1 MPAPQNSLKAALA
14 QGQVQIGLWIG
25 LVHPLIAEIAASAG
39 FDWCLIDAEHGPN
52 TAADVL
58 AQLQAIGSRA
68 APVVRV
74 AANEPW
80 LLKQVL
86 DLGAQTVL
94 VPMVETAEEAARAVA
109 ACCYPPQGIR
119 GVASP
124 IVRASGY
131 GAVADYAT
139 TANDEICVIVQVETR
154 SAAQRIDAIAAVAGV
169 DAIFIGPADLSADMG
184 FPGRPTEPEV
194 LAEIDRLIERIRAAG
209 KAAGII
215 QYDAATIARYAAAG
229 VTFIGA
235 GSDAGL
241 IASTFR
247 AVARSAR
254 EAIASSGR

>member
-1 MPAPQNSLKAALA
+1 MPAPRNPLKTALA
-14 QGQVQIGLWIG
+14 QGRVQIGLWLG
-25 LVHPLIAEIAASAG
+25 LTDPLIAEMAASAG

-52 TAADVL
+52 TVKDVL
-58 AQLQAIGSRA
+58 AQLQAIGGRA

-74 AANEPW
+74 PVNETW

-94 VPMVETAEEAARAVA
+94 VPMVGSAEEATRAVA
-109 ACCYPPQGIR
+109 ACRYPPQGIR
-119 GVASP
+119 GVAAP

-131 GAVADYAT
+131 GALADYAT

-154 SAAQRIDAIAAVAGV
+154 AAAGQIDAIAAVDGV
-169 DAIFIGPADLSADMG
+169 DAVFIGPADLSSDMG
-184 FPGRPTEPEV
+184 FPGRPMEPEV

-215 QYDAATIARYAAAG
+215 QYDAAAVAHYAAAG

-241 IASTFR
+241 ISATLR
-247 AVARSAR
+247 AVARSAK
-254 EAIASSGR
+254 EAVAAGGP

>member
-1 MPAPQNSLKAALA
+1 MPVPRNTLKAALA
-14 QGQVQIGLWIG
+14 QGQVQIGLWVG
-25 LVHPLIAEIAASAG
+25 LAHPLIAEMAASAG

-52 TAADVL
+52 TLRDVL
-58 AQLQAIGSRA
+58 GQLQAIGDRA

-94 VPMVETAEEAARAVA
+94 VPMVESAEEAARAVA
-109 ACCYPPQGIR
+109 ACRYPPDGIR
-119 GVASP
+119 GVAAP

-139 TANDEICVIVQVETR
+139 TANDEICVIVQVETQN
-154 SAAQRIDAIAAVAGV
+154 AAGQIDAIAAVEGV
-169 DAIFIGPADLSADMG
+169 DAVFIGPADLSADMG

-194 LAEIDRLIERIRAAG
+194 LAEIDRLIGRIRAAG

-215 QYDAATIARYAAAG
+215 QYDAAAVARYAAAG

-241 IASTFR
+241 VAATFR
-247 AVARSAR
+247 AVACSAR
-254 EAIASSGR
+254 EALASGI